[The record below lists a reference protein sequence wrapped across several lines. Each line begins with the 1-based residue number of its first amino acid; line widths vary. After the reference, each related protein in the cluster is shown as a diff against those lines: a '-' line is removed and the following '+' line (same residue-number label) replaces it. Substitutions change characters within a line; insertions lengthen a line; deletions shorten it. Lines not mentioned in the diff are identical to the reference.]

1 MLELRNLCKS
11 YEIHGKPRPVLR
23 NVNANFW
30 KGDAVGILG
39 RNGAG
44 KSTLIR
50 VMAGI
55 EPPTSGE
62 IIRGMSISWPL
73 GFGGAVHGSITGAD
87 NARFIARIYGKH
99 TGWVESFVEEFA
111 ELGEYYRMPVKT
123 YSSGMASRLAFG
135 LSMAIDFD
143 CYLVDEVVA
152 VGDARFTER
161 CRIALE
167 ERRKRSTLLMVSHQA
182 SLLRAFCTTAAI
194 LHEGRLTFHEDL
206 DQALATYEAL

>member
-1 MLELRNLCKS
+1 MLELRNLCKT
-11 YEIHGKPRPVLR
+11 YDTQGNARTVLR
-23 NVNANFW
+23 DVNATFW

-50 VMAGI
+50 ILAGM
-55 EPPTSGE
+55 ESPTSGQ
-62 IIRGMSISWPL
+62 IIRGMSVSWPL

-87 NARFIARIYGKH
+87 NARFIARIYGKP

-123 YSSGMASRLAFG
+123 YSSGMSSRLAFG

-143 CYLVDEVVA
+143 CYLVDEVIA

-167 ERRKRSTLLMVSHQA
+167 ERRNRSTLLMVSHQA
-182 SLLRAFCTTAAI
+182 GILRSFCTTAAI
-194 LHEGRLTFHEDL
+194 LDRGKLTFHEDM
-206 DQALATYEAL
+206 DEALATYEAL

>member
-11 YEIHGKPRPVLR
+11 YETHGKPRPVLR
-23 NVNANFW
+23 NVNATFW

-50 VMAGI
+50 VLAGI

-62 IIRGMSISWPL
+62 IIRGMSMSWPL

-87 NARFIARIYGKH
+87 NARFIARIYGKPA
-99 TGWVESFVEEFA
+99 GWVESFVEEFA
-111 ELGEYYRMPVKT
+111 ELGEYFRMPVKT
-123 YSSGMASRLAFG
+123 YSSGMHSRLAFG

-143 CYLVDEVVA
+143 CYLVDEIVA

-161 CRIALE
+161 CRVALE
-167 ERRKRSTLLMVSHQA
+167 ERRKRSTLLMVSHQP
-182 SLLRAFCTTAAI
+182 SLMRAFCTTAAI
-194 LHEGRLTFHEDL
+194 LNEGRLTFHEDL
-206 DQALATYEAL
+206 DQALAIYEAL

>member
-11 YEIHGKPRPVLR
+11 YETHGKPRPVLR

>member
-1 MLELRNLCKS
+1 MLELRNIWKT
-11 YEIHGKPRPVLR
+11 YETHGKERAILR
-23 NVNANFW
+23 DVNATFW

-50 VMAGI
+50 ILAGM
-55 EPPTSGE
+55 EPPTRGQ
-62 IIRGMSISWPL
+62 ITRGMSVSWPL
-73 GFGGAVHGSITGAD
+73 GFAGAVHPSITGAD
-87 NARFIARIYGKH
+87 NARFIARIYGKP

-123 YSSGMASRLAFG
+123 YSSGMNSRLAFG

-143 CYLVDEVVA
+143 CYLVDEVIA

-167 ERRKRSTLLMVSHQA
+167 ERRSRSTLLMVSHQA
-182 SLLRAFCTTAAI
+182 GILRAFCTTAAI
-194 LHEGRLTFHEDL
+194 LNQGTLTFHEDM
-206 DQALATYEAL
+206 DEALATYEAL